1 MLPLFLK
8 KKTLIHA
15 EDIMGHIS
23 APSRCD
29 EYKILHMHSRM
40 NTSHYH
46 TIFCPTFSK
55 QFFMFADRK
64 DDAQRMAK
72 VMANGKILFHGFCSL
87 WRQFFFSQS
96 DFQFSHSNCLF
107 PLLRRDGLYHCDYC
121 SKDLSTSL
129 RIKCAV
135 CPDFDL
141 CLECFSVGA
150 EIKPHASDHA
160 YRVVDNLSFPVY
172 TLDWGA
178 DEELLL
184 LEGVEFF
191 GLGNWAKVAEHGG
204 KHADDCKAHYFAVYV
219 ETETFPQPKPT
230 SPTR

>member
-1 MLPLFLK
+1 
-8 KKTLIHA
+8 
-15 EDIMGHIS
+15 
-23 APSRCD
+23 
-29 EYKILHMHSRM
+29 
-40 NTSHYH
+40 
-46 TIFCPTFSK
+46 
-55 QFFMFADRK
+55 MFADRK

-191 GLGNWAKVAEHGG
+191 GLGNWAKVAEHVG

-230 SPTR
+230 SEMQGVNIRKLIEERRRAGAERIALARQQSAGWFVCRFFCFFIKFF